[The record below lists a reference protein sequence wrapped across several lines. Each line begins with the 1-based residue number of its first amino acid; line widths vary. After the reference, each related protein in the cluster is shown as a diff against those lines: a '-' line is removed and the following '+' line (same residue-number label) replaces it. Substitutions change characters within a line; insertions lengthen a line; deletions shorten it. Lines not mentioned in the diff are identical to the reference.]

1 MKRKKETLIGTIVSV
16 NGNVISV
23 KMHDRVKSTM
33 PIIGGLLYRIGQIG
47 SFLRVPLG
55 YINLYGVVTKIGADA
70 IPESLKE
77 LALREDEGSLNTR
90 WMSLVLIGERVG
102 RRFERGITQFP
113 TAEDEVH
120 LVTIDDLNVIYGGFD
135 ESNSITVGNISVS
148 ESLPAKLE
156 LDKLVTRHCAIV
168 GSTGSGKSNTVAVML
183 ESIAKGAFPSARILL
198 IDPHGEYNETLKEY
212 SKVFKVNADKTK
224 AQRELHIPFWALPF
238 DELMKSFPGAL
249 SDQQRDYMRSKL
261 LEKKIAVI
269 DKLKSKP
276 NINSLTSDSPIPFSI
291 KQLWFDLDDF
301 ERQTFRENRRP
312 DTAMLIESG
321 KPDKLISNRYEPAS
335 PGGGSPFLNFQAK
348 GVLGFLDGMKTRML
362 DQRFRFLYEPGDLN
376 PSLDG
381 SVKKDLDSLLIEW
394 LGHDRPIT
402 ILDLS
407 GIPTE
412 IMSSIS
418 GSLLK
423 IVYDALFWGQNL
435 PVGGREQ
442 PLLLVLEEAHNY
454 LKAGED
460 SISSRTVQTIAKEGR
475 KYGVGLLLVTQ
486 RPTELDETVL
496 SQCGTLIA
504 LRMTNKGDRGHV
516 SAAVQD
522 ELYDMV
528 ALLPSLR
535 TGEGLIMGEAVK
547 IPSRVKFEQ
556 ISRAPKSTDPLVST
570 QWKKIK
576 PDSKKYKTAV
586 NYWRSQKFS

>member
-1 MKRKKETLIGTIVSV
+1 MKQKKETLIGTIVSV

-33 PIIGGLLYRIGQIG
+33 PIIDGLLYRIGQIG

-77 LALREDEGSLNTR
+77 LALQEDERNLNTR

-102 RRFERGITQFP
+102 QRFERGVTQFP

-135 ESNSITVGNISVS
+135 ESNSITIGNISVS

-156 LDKLVTRHCAIV
+156 IDKLVTRHCAVI
-168 GSTGSGKSNTVAVML
+168 GSTGSGKSNAVAVML
-183 ESIAKGAFPSARILL
+183 ESIANGEFPSARILL
-198 IDPHGEYNETLKEY
+198 VDPHGEYNETLKEH
-212 SKVFKVNADKTK
+212 SKVIKVNAVKTK
-224 AQRELHIPFWALPF
+224 SECELYIPYWALPF

-249 SDQQRDYMRSKL
+249 NDQQRDYVRSKL
-261 LEKKIAVI
+261 LEKKIAAI
-269 DKLKSKP
+269 NKLQSKP

-301 ERQTFRENRRP
+301 ERQTFKENRRP
-312 DTAMLIESG
+312 ETAMLIEKG
-321 KPDKLISNRYEPAS
+321 DPDKLVSNKYEPAS

-348 GVLGFLDGMKTRML
+348 GILGFLDGMKTRML
-362 DQRFRFLYEPGDLN
+362 DQRFRFLYDPGDLN

-381 SVKKDLDSLLIEW
+381 SVKKDLDSLLVEW
-394 LGHDRPIT
+394 LGHDHPIT

-412 IMSSIS
+412 IMGSIS

-423 IVYDALFWGQNL
+423 IVYDALFWSQNL

-556 ISRAPKSTDPLVST
+556 ISKAPKSTDPLVSK
-570 QWKKIK
+570 QWKRPK
-576 PDSKKYKTAV
+576 PDNKKYKTAV
-586 NYWRSQKFS
+586 DYWRNQKFS